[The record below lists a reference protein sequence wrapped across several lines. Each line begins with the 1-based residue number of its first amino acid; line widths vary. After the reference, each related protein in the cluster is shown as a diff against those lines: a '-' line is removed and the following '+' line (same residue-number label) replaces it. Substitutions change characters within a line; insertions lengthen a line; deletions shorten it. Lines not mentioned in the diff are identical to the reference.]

1 MEWVSLT
8 LLLELVV
15 TPGLENDSVQREL
28 IQQFLMPLLTQA
40 CGQDDENTTLTLGP
54 ELGEHKTGFDGF
66 SQTDFVRQ
74 DDPA

>member
-1 MEWVSLT
+1 MEWVSPV
-8 LLLELVV
+8 LLLELLV
-15 TPGLENDSVQREL
+15 TLGLENDSIQREF

-40 CGQDDENTTLTLGP
+40 CGHDDENTPLTLGP
-54 ELGEHKTGFDGF
+54 ELREHKTGFDGF

>member
-1 MEWVSLT
+1 MEWVSLA

-15 TPGLENDSVQREL
+15 TLGLENDGIQREF
-28 IQQFLMPLLTQA
+28 IQQLLIPLLTQA
-40 CGQDDENTTLTLGP
+40 CGHDDENTTLTLGP

-74 DDPA
+74 NDPA